1 MFSNSLYGTKSLL
14 VMQLVLH
21 QKIKDAISGVVSQN
35 KIGIAFSGGVDST
48 LIAVLCKQMNYD
60 LTLLTIGFADSHDI
74 NFAKKVNE
82 ILKLPHKILEIN
94 PDEFNSISKKIHSMI
109 NTDNLSWNENSIA
122 FYHVSKLAQSIGLDI
137 VVTANGID
145 RKSTRRTPVTPI
157 SRMPSS
163 A

>member
-14 VMQLVLH
+14 VMQLEVLH

-74 NFAKKVNE
+74 N
-82 ILKLPHKILEIN
+82 
-94 PDEFNSISKKIHSMI
+94 
-109 NTDNLSWNENSIA
+109 
-122 FYHVSKLAQSIGLDI
+122 
-137 VVTANGID
+137 
-145 RKSTRRTPVTPI
+145 
-157 SRMPSS
+157 
-163 A
+163 